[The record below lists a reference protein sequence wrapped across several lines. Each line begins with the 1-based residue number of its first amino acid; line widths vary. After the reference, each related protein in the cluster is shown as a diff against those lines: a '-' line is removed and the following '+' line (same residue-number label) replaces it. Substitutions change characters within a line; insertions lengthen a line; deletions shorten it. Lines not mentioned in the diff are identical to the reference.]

1 MVKYYGRRVLHGLEI
16 VLSRSYGGRE
26 LVEGG
31 VGVGGLK
38 HFKCKRV
45 FGMY

>member
-16 VLSRSYGGRE
+16 VLSRSYGGWE
-26 LVEGG
+26 LVEDE

-38 HFKCKRV
+38 HFKCKRDL
-45 FGMY
+45 GMH